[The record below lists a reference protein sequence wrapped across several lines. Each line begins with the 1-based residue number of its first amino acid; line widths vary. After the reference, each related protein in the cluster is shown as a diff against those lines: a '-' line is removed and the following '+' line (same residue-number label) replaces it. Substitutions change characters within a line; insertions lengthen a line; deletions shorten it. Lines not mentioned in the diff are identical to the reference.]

1 MHKVCMN
8 LTVGN
13 NALIDVIYDVLDTCC
28 SCKILLHMR
37 LTVDSEQGMKEQV
50 LSFTVSSEA
59 ITYCDKSFFE
69 SLSIPPLCHL
79 ATSDI
84 VSTVCN

>member
-1 MHKVCMN
+1 
-8 LTVGN
+8 
-13 NALIDVIYDVLDTCC
+13 
-28 SCKILLHMR
+28 MR

-59 ITYCDKSFFE
+59 ITYCDKGFFE